1 MQAWMHNVPQA
12 IIDAKADLR
21 ARIPDLRERF
31 ARIDQYVR
39 DEVAAIRAEQAQG
52 GAVPTLQFADV
63 QAGKVGEAQRQ
74 QIRRRGCVVLRGVF
88 DPQQIAHWNDEIGQY
103 IEAVDYLGQAQSKAG
118 LDKYFSAL
126 QSGAP
131 QIFSLYWSK
140 PQMQARQHP
149 HLAQAR
155 AFLNRLWQYRGPA
168 GPVFD
173 PDRECTYADRLRR
186 RAPGATSLGLSPHAD
201 AGSVERWCEPSF
213 HTVYHEVFFGDVMAY
228 DPFQALGRDQT
239 HEIPSP
245 AVASVFRTFQ
255 GWTALSRQGPGDG
268 TLKLVP
274 IAKGM
279 AWMLL
284 RALLDD
290 VPPDDLCGAQPGR
303 ALSASPQWHAPLL
316 EGEVSIPVVEPG
328 DTVWWHS
335 DTIHSVEDQ
344 HRGSGYSNVIYI
356 GAAPYCSK
364 NAAFL
369 PKQAEAFLQGR
380 SSPDFAPENYE
391 LDFAGRATE
400 ADLTELGRRQMGLL
414 PW

>member
-1 MQAWMHNVPQA
+1 
-12 IIDAKADLR
+12 
-21 ARIPDLRERF
+21 
-31 ARIDQYVR
+31 
-39 DEVAAIRAEQAQG
+39 
-52 GAVPTLQFADV
+52 
-63 QAGKVGEAQRQ
+63 
-74 QIRRRGCVVLRGVF
+74 
-88 DPQQIAHWNDEIGQY
+88 
-103 IEAVDYLGQAQSKAG
+103 
-118 LDKYFSAL
+118 
-126 QSGAP
+126 
-131 QIFSLYWSK
+131 
-140 PQMQARQHP
+140 
-149 HLAQAR
+149 
-155 AFLNRLWQYRGPA
+155 
-168 GPVFD
+168 VFD

-186 RAPGATSLGLSPHAD
+186 RAPGAASLGLSPHAD
-201 AGSVERWCEPSF
+201 AGSVERWCEPTF
-213 HTVYHEVFFGDVMAY
+213 HAVYREVFFGDVLAY
-228 DPFQALGRDQT
+228 DPFQAQGRDQT

-290 VPPDDLCGAQPGR
+290 VPADDLCGAQPGR
-303 ALSASPQWHAPLL
+303 ALSASAQWHATLL

-356 GAAPYCSK
+356 GAAPYCAK

-380 SSPDFAPENYE
+380 SSPDFAAENYE
-391 LDFAGRATE
+391 LGFAGRATE
-400 ADLTELGRRQMGLL
+400 ADLSALGKRQMGLQ

>member
-1 MQAWMHNVPQA
+1 MQAWMHNVPEA
-12 IIDAKADLR
+12 IIQSKAALR
-21 ARIPDLRERF
+21 AQIPDLAERF

-39 DEVAAIRAEQAQG
+39 TEVAAIRAEQAAG

-63 QAGKVGEAQRQ
+63 QAGAITEAQRQ
-74 QIRRRGCVVLRGVF
+74 QIRRRGCAVVRGVF
-88 DPQQIAHWNDEIGQY
+88 DPQQIVQWNDEIGRY
-103 IEAVDYLGQAQSKAG
+103 IEAVDYMGQVQSKAG
-118 LDKYFSAL
+118 LDQYFSAL
-126 QSGAP
+126 ASGAP

-149 HLAQAR
+149 NLAR
-155 AFLNRLWQYRGPA
+155 TRSFLNRLWQFDGPNGA
-168 GPVFD
+168 VFD

-186 RAPGATSLGLSPHAD
+186 RAPGAASLGLSPHAD
-201 AGSVERWCEPSF
+201 AGSVERWCEPTF
-213 HTVYHEVFFGDVMAY
+213 HAVYREVFFGDVLAY
-228 DPFQALGRDQT
+228 DPFQAQGRDQT

-245 AVASVFRTFQ
+245 AVASLFRTFQ

-290 VPPDDLCGAQPGR
+290 VPADDLCGAQPGR
-303 ALSASPQWHAPLL
+303 ALSASAQWHATLL

-356 GAAPYCSK
+356 GAAPYCAK

-380 SSPDFAPENYE
+380 SSPDFAAENYE
-391 LDFAGRATE
+391 LGFAGRATE
-400 ADLTELGRRQMGLL
+400 ADLSELGKRQMGLQ